1 MYFNNVH
8 IVFYLLIAVL
18 GFAVGKFIA
27 WCNECFPKEEKIFR
41 KDFFKA
47 NKEGLENNYILM
59 CITAIMY
66 VALLYKFGIKN
77 AIYQNLDLIKY
88 LILTPM
94 LISAFFVDLK
104 HRIIPNRLN
113 LTIFETGL
121 IFVFLY
127 GINNINIAKDMLF
140 GMLAGAG
147 IFVAIT
153 LLGGLIAGK
162 EAMGF
167 GDVKFMGAIG
177 LYFGAGS
184 IAEISLLAFC
194 IAAVLSIIILLIR
207 FIMKKDDE
215 YIPFGPFLVIAAVF
229 CIFAPTNTVFIA
241 FLSFC
246 QMLSDKLLNVL

>member
-140 GMLAGAG
+140 GMLTGAG

-215 YIPFGPFLVIAAVF
+215 YIPFGP
-229 CIFAPTNTVFIA
+229 
-241 FLSFC
+241 
-246 QMLSDKLLNVL
+246 